1 MLPIV
6 PTLLSASGID
16 PARRGA
22 APGWLPCCPSAAT
35 RHHLGFA
42 PLVRQP
48 QDILLDDRMPAPGED
63 GPQRS
68 SQADLDLRSLL
79 DAAVDAV
86 VVIDHRGV
94 IEQFSRSAERIF
106 GYRADEVTGRN
117 VNVLMPEPFHSEHD
131 GYLERYHRTREP
143 RIIGVGR
150 EVVARRKDGSVFP
163 CELAVGQVAG
173 AVPPRFVGFIHDITL
188 RKQADERLRRSETEL
203 RLAQELA
210 NLGNYV
216 LHLDHSEP
224 DYYSPQ
230 LHRILGITAMD
241 DHVPLTTLLR
251 LWAHPGDREKL
262 DDAFAALQS
271 KHGAFDAE
279 YRIVRSDGAT
289 RNLHHIAQVTRDA
302 QGRPRKHIGT
312 VHDVTDRR
320 QTEDEARQLQER
332 LTHFSRL
339 STMGEMAAGLA
350 HEINQPLSAITM
362 YAKACQRFMTSPT
375 RDDADVL
382 ESLEQI
388 SAQALRA
395 GEVIR
400 RLRQFV
406 KNREVRREPVDCGRL
421 LDDLRTLAETDA
433 RLHNVRLRIE
443 NADDLPT
450 VYADPIQLQ
459 QVVLNLV
466 RNAIDAMADAPET
479 RRDVVLSAQLAAEGE
494 IEIIVADHGSG
505 LAPEA
510 AKHLFNP
517 FFTTKSSGTGLGLA
531 ISHSIVR
538 AHGGR
543 LWHTPNEGMGARFH
557 FTLPVSPAPKGETT
571 E

>member
-1 MLPIV
+1 MLHDRTIR
-6 PTLLSASGID
+6 
-16 PARRGA
+16 PAN
-22 APGWLPCCPSAAT
+22 T
-35 RHHLGFA
+35 
-42 PLVRQP
+42 
-48 QDILLDDRMPAPGED
+48 

-68 SQADLDLRSLL
+68 SQAALEFRSLL

-86 VVIDHRGV
+86 VVIDYRGIV
-94 IEQFSRSAERIF
+94 EQFNRSAERIF
-106 GYRADEVTGRN
+106 GYAAGEVVGRN
-117 VNVLMPEPFHSEHD
+117 VHLLMPEPYRSEHD
-131 GYLERYHRTREP
+131 RYLERFHRTREA

-150 EVVARRKDGSVFP
+150 EVQAQRKDGSVFS
-163 CELAVGQVAG
+163 CEIAVGQVAG
-173 AVPPRFVGFIHDITL
+173 SDPPRFVGFIHDITL
-188 RKQADERLRRSETEL
+188 RKQADDRLRRNETEL
-203 RLAQELA
+203 RLAQQLA

-224 DYYSPQ
+224 DYHSPQ
-230 LHRILGITAMD
+230 LHRILDVTAMD
-241 DHVPLTTLLR
+241 DHVPLTSLLR

-262 DDAFAALQS
+262 EAAFAALQS
-271 KHGAFDAE
+271 RNASCDVE
-279 YRIVRSDGAT
+279 YRIVRPDGST
-289 RNLHHIAQVTRDA
+289 RHLHHIAQVTPDA
-302 QGRPRKHIGT
+302 RGVPLKHVGT
-312 VHDVTDRR
+312 IHDVTDRR
-320 QTEDEARQLQER
+320 QSEDEARQLQER

-350 HEINQPLSAITM
+350 HEINQPLSAIAT
-362 YAKACQRFMTSPT
+362 YAQACQRFMRSAQ
-375 RDDADVL
+375 RDEADII

-395 GEVIR
+395 GEIIR
-400 RLRQFV
+400 RMRQFV

-443 NADDLPT
+443 AQEGLPV

-466 RNAIDAMADAPET
+466 RNAIDAMSDSPET
-479 RRDVVLSAQLAAEGE
+479 QRDVVIDTRLRPDGE
-494 IEIIVADHGSG
+494 IEIVVSDHGSG
-505 LAPEA
+505 LAPGA
-510 AKHLFNP
+510 AEHLFNP
-517 FFTTKSSGTGLGLA
+517 FFTTKSGGTGLGLA

-557 FTLPVSPAPKGETT
+557 FTLPVSPALQREAI